1 MKGDGKDLMKEG
13 RLSGLLS
20 RILLVS
26 AALMLVNMI
35 AQVIMYGVPELT
47 LMNVL
52 YNTQFLLL
60 VAPALY
66 YRLSN
71 DAKYFKELSVL
82 ATLLLSFIFYANAW
96 VNVPYF
102 WFVPLGIA
110 AVYADAKLMKKAL
123 IATAFLLAIAQF
135 VHLYFAE
142 PMMVETSM
150 EYAIL
155 TGAYHI
161 VQYVP
166 IAIILLYAVK
176 RAGLKNEQSVELQ
189 TQLKSMLV
197 NVEATADRLDQMVS
211 QLTTQ
216 LADSSSSVSSVS
228 GQLEIMEE
236 ASSKYRQSSAT
247 AEKNVSGIVSQ
258 VSDVSRRS
266 EEMNKLTDEVI
277 LAAEENKENLKST
290 ISQMKEVQQQS
301 GYSAETVQVLDEKTK
316 EIDAALDQI
325 TGIAAQTNLLALNA
339 SIEAARA
346 GEHGKGFAIVADEVR
361 KLAEQ
366 SASVSVNIRTVV
378 AEISSAK
385 EEVAASLEETRNKMD
400 GSMNAINQ
408 TSDVFEVLIGKQ
420 EELKLQF
427 RRILEAARLSSES
440 GTAVQGTMQMM
451 QQHAADN
458 DQGIEGIVHAVH
470 ELETAF
476 DEIAQFAYAV
486 KDQAGHLTED
496 LKKTS

>member
-1 MKGDGKDLMKEG
+1 MIGKGNRFEKENK
-13 RLSGLLS
+13 LSGLLS
-20 RILLVS
+20 RIFLVS
-26 AALMLVNMI
+26 AVLMLVNMI

-60 VAPALY
+60 VIPAVY
-66 YRLSN
+66 YKMSGE
-71 DAKYFKELSVL
+71 AKYFKELSVL
-82 ATLLLSFIFYANAW
+82 ATLLLAFIFYANAW

-110 AVYADAKLMKKAL
+110 AVYADAKLMKQSL
-123 IATAFLLAIAQF
+123 IATAFLLAAAQF

-142 PMMVETSM
+142 PMIVETSL

-176 RAGLKNEQSVELQ
+176 RASLKNDQSVELQ
-189 TQLKSMLV
+189 DQLKAVLV
-197 NVEATADRLDQMVS
+197 SVETTADRLDQMVN

-216 LADSSSSVSSVS
+216 LEDSSQSVTSVSR
-228 GQLEIMEE
+228 QLTMMEE
-236 ASSKYRQSSAT
+236 ASSKYKQSSAA
-247 AEKNVSGIVSQ
+247 AEENVSGIVTQ
-258 VSDVSRRS
+258 VSDVSIRS

-290 ISQMKEVQQQS
+290 ISQMEQVQQQS

-316 EIDAALDQI
+316 QIDAALDQI
-325 TGIAAQTNLLALNA
+325 TGIAEQTNLLALNA

-366 SASVSVNIRTVV
+366 SASVSVNIRKVV
-378 AEISSAK
+378 NEISSAK
-385 EEVAASLEETRNKMD
+385 EEVAASLMETRSKMD
-400 GSMNAINQ
+400 GSMDAINQ
-408 TSDVFEVLIGKQ
+408 TSDVFEILIKKQ
-420 EELKLQF
+420 EQLKEQF
-427 RRILEAARLSSES
+427 RLILEAARLSSE
-440 GTAVQGTMQMM
+440 GGAAVQQTMRMM

-458 DQGIEGIVHAVH
+458 DHGIEDIVSAVH
-470 ELETAF
+470 ELESTF
-476 DEIAQFAYAV
+476 DEIAQFAHAV
-486 KDQAGHLTED
+486 KDQAGYLTED